1 MNVNLDYYKI
11 FYYVAKYENFTRAAQ
26 ALGNSQPNVTRAMN
40 CLEQQINSTL
50 FVRTNRG
57 VQLTQE
63 GKRLYEHVSIV
74 MAQLL
79 EAEEELADNEGI
91 FQGSISIGASETALN
106 IFLLDILKS
115 FHKMYPKVR
124 LKIYNHST
132 PQAIEAVKSGKIDF
146 AVVSTPVKVKSPLEK
161 TILCSF
167 KEILIGGTDFE
178 HIKDDSISLKNLKD
192 YPLISLGQETTTYDF
207 YNKIFL
213 KHGIELNPDTEVAT
227 TDQIIPL
234 VKSDLGMAFVP
245 EPMARES
252 IEKNEIV
259 EISLKEK
266 IPNREICIVHDCQ
279 HPLNSAA
286 RKLKN
291 EICSC

>member
-63 GKRLYEHVSIV
+63 GKRLYEHVSIA

-79 EAEEELADNEGI
+79 EAEEELADDEGI

-178 HIKDDSISLKNLKD
+178 HIKDDNISLKNLKD

-234 VKSDLGMAFVP
+234 VKSDLGIAFVP

-259 EISLKEK
+259 
-266 IPNREICIVHDCQ
+266 
-279 HPLNSAA
+279 
-286 RKLKN
+286 
-291 EICSC
+291 

>member
-1 MNVNLDYYKI
+1 
-11 FYYVAKYENFTRAAQ
+11 
-26 ALGNSQPNVTRAMN
+26 
-40 CLEQQINSTL
+40 
-50 FVRTNRG
+50 
-57 VQLTQE
+57 
-63 GKRLYEHVSIV
+63 
-74 MAQLL
+74 
-79 EAEEELADNEGI
+79 
-91 FQGSISIGASETALN
+91 
-106 IFLLDILKS
+106 
-115 FHKMYPKVR
+115 MYPKVR

-213 KHGIELNPDTEVAT
+213 KYGIELNPDTEVAT

-291 EICSC
+291 EICSY

>member
-1 MNVNLDYYKI
+1 M
-11 FYYVAKYENFTRAAQ
+11 
-26 ALGNSQPNVTRAMN
+26 
-40 CLEQQINSTL
+40 
-50 FVRTNRG
+50 
-57 VQLTQE
+57 
-63 GKRLYEHVSIV
+63 
-74 MAQLL
+74 
-79 EAEEELADNEGI
+79 
-91 FQGSISIGASETALN
+91 
-106 IFLLDILKS
+106 
-115 FHKMYPKVR
+115 
-124 LKIYNHST
+124 
-132 PQAIEAVKSGKIDF
+132 
-146 AVVSTPVKVKSPLEK
+146 
-161 TILCSF
+161 
-167 KEILIGGTDFE
+167 
-178 HIKDDSISLKNLKD
+178 
-192 YPLISLGQETTTYDF
+192 
-207 YNKIFL
+207 
-213 KHGIELNPDTEVAT
+213 ELNPDTEVAT

>member
-1 MNVNLDYYKI
+1 
-11 FYYVAKYENFTRAAQ
+11 
-26 ALGNSQPNVTRAMN
+26 
-40 CLEQQINSTL
+40 
-50 FVRTNRG
+50 
-57 VQLTQE
+57 
-63 GKRLYEHVSIV
+63 
-74 MAQLL
+74 
-79 EAEEELADNEGI
+79 
-91 FQGSISIGASETALN
+91 
-106 IFLLDILKS
+106 
-115 FHKMYPKVR
+115 MYPKVR

-178 HIKDDSISLKNLKD
+178 HIKDDNISLKNLKD

-234 VKSDLGMAFVP
+234 VKSDLGIAFVP

>member
-1 MNVNLDYYKI
+1 MR
-11 FYYVAKYENFTRAAQ
+11 EN
-26 ALGNSQPNVTRAMN
+26 
-40 CLEQQINSTL
+40 I
-50 FVRTNRG
+50 
-57 VQLTQE
+57 
-63 GKRLYEHVSIV
+63 
-74 MAQLL
+74 
-79 EAEEELADNEGI
+79 
-91 FQGSISIGASETALN
+91 LN
-106 IFLLDILKS
+106 IEDLSIWYRTYRGYS
-115 FHKMYPKVR
+115 KVVDHIN
-124 LKIYNHST
+124 LQVGKGEKIGLVGESGCGKTTTMKTVMGVLGKDLIHV
-132 PQAIEAVKSGKIDF
+132 PDGKIDF

-178 HIKDDSISLKNLKD
+178 HIKDDNISLKNLKD

-213 KHGIELNPDTEVAT
+213 KYGIELNPDTEVAT

-266 IPNREICIVHDCQ
+266 IPNREVCIVHDCQ

>member
-63 GKRLYEHVSIV
+63 GKRLYEHVSIA

-106 IFLLDILKS
+106 IFLLD
-115 FHKMYPKVR
+115 R

-234 VKSDLGMAFVP
+234 VKSDLGIAFVP

>member
-1 MNVNLDYYKI
+1 
-11 FYYVAKYENFTRAAQ
+11 
-26 ALGNSQPNVTRAMN
+26 
-40 CLEQQINSTL
+40 
-50 FVRTNRG
+50 
-57 VQLTQE
+57 
-63 GKRLYEHVSIV
+63 
-74 MAQLL
+74 
-79 EAEEELADNEGI
+79 
-91 FQGSISIGASETALN
+91 
-106 IFLLDILKS
+106 
-115 FHKMYPKVR
+115 MYPKVR
-124 LKIYNHST
+124 LKIYNYST

-178 HIKDDSISLKNLKD
+178 HIKDDNISLKNLKD

-213 KHGIELNPDTEVAT
+213 KYGIELNPDTEVAT